1 MLSSDTFPTASYLVA
16 QGYHPTDPTK
26 TKIPLIPSSTG
37 ASHIVPLP
45 SLQASNTI
53 DLFCKCFH
61 LYHASDWKSLCDL
74 EEGRHH
80 SGECRCH
87 REFKQPESRS
97 EHW

>member
-53 DLFCKCFH
+53 GNGFL
-61 LYHASDWKSLCDL
+61 STL
-74 EEGRHH
+74 E
-80 SGECRCH
+80 
-87 REFKQPESRS
+87 RS
-97 EHW
+97 NAQGLMTTMRFIL